1 MSSRRPRAR
10 PPTILYDEDCG
21 FCKWS
26 LNKILAWDRRRLLR
40 PVAIQSEECKS
51 LLAGMTEEERLDSW
65 HLALPSGAVLSA
77 GDAAAPLAELLP
89 GGRPL
94 AALFRAFPGTTDRAY
109 RLVARNRGR
118 LARLL
123 RIDSSCE
130 VRR

>member
-1 MSSRRPRAR
+1 
-10 PPTILYDEDCG
+10 
-21 FCKWS
+21 
-26 LNKILAWDRRRLLR
+26 
-40 PVAIQSEECKS
+40 
-51 LLAGMTEEERLDSW
+51 
-65 HLALPSGAVLSA
+65 VLSA

-94 AALFRAFPGTTDRAY
+94 AALFRAFPGSTDRVY